1 MNSRRVR
8 SLLAVCLILLTGIP
22 VASVFSADEAPALSQ
37 EQLDQ
42 MLAPIALYPDPLLSQ
57 IFMASTYPLE
67 VVEAARWSK
76 ANPDVQGDNA
86 VKAVTQET
94 WDPSVKSLVAFPSVL
109 SMMNDKLDWT
119 QQLGDAF
126 LADQAKV
133 MQTVQGLRKKA
144 QQAGQLKS
152 NEQQT
157 VTTQAQTIII
167 QPAQPQVVYVPTYNP
182 TVVYGTWPY
191 PAYPP
196 VYFPP
201 PPGYAFA
208 AGMTAAI
215 SFGVGIAV
223 ADAMFGDCD
232 WGHNDVNINV
242 NRYNNIN
249 VNNINRNTNINNVNR
264 NTNINNRT
272 TNTWQHDASHRKGV
286 AYRDNATQSRYAGNA
301 GRSASNVDARRDYRG
316 YDSGNAGGATRA
328 SGNVGATNNLGATQR
343 DTAGSAG
350 QRDTSAAQRSNAAST
365 RVASAD
371 SSNRSSALSSSS
383 NRNIEQAASTRG
395 RSSTQGMQYNRGGGG
410 GGGGARG
417 GGGFSRRP

>member
-8 SLLAVCLILLTGIP
+8 ALLFACALF
-22 VASVFSADEAPALSQ
+22 VAGFSNAPTFSADEAPALSQ

-76 ANPDVQGDNA
+76 ANPSVTGDNA
-86 VKAVTQET
+86 VKAVAQET
-94 WDPSVKSLVAFPSVL
+94 WDPSVKSLAAFPSVL

-126 LADQAKV
+126 LADQARV

-152 NEQQT
+152 SEQQT
-157 VTTQAQTIII
+157 VTTQNQTIII

-182 TVVYGTWPY
+182 TVVYGAWPY

-201 PPGYAFA
+201 PPGAAFA
-208 AGMTAAI
+208 AAV

-223 ADAMFGDCD
+223 ADAMFSDCD
-232 WGHNDVNINV
+232 WGHNDININV

-264 NTNINNRT
+264 NTNIDNRT

-286 AYRDNATQSRYAGNA
+286 AYRDNATQSRYAGSTARTA
-301 GRSASNVDARRDYRG
+301 GNVDARKDYRG
-316 YDSGNAGGATRA
+316 YDGGNAAGSGSTRP
-328 SGNVGATNNLGATQR
+328 SSNVGTSQR
-343 DTAGSAG
+343 DAG
-350 QRDTSAAQRSNAAST
+350 AAQRSSTNTAAST
-365 RVASAD
+365 RVASAPD
-371 SSNRSSALSSSS
+371 TRSSALSSSG
-383 NRNIEQAASTRG
+383 NRNIEQAASSRG
-395 RSSTQGMQYNRGGGG
+395 RSSTQGMQYDRGGGG
-410 GGGGARG
+410 GGGAGGRG
-417 GGGFSRRP
+417 GGGFSRRR